1 MTTKHTPT
9 PWTVSYMVR
18 EQKGDYLAAVEE
30 LEASREAL
38 VEALERTW
46 DTMHSLHP
54 QQYQIPVGKGICEWK
69 PCLQARAALKAAK
82 EPTP

>member
-30 LEASREAL
+30 LEAGHEAL
-38 VEALERTW
+38 VKALEAMLRRVLPHTRHRYHGPMIC
-46 DTMHSLHP
+46 DTSEV
-54 QQYQIPVGKGICEWK
+54 IK
-69 PCLQARAALKAAK
+69 QAQAALKLAQEEA
-82 EPTP
+82 